1 MNKGQFLL
9 KLKKFNEKISVGR
22 QKNFIMVCRVTK
34 DRYIF
39 YGSTLTLISIINE
52 KYFVDGIIKIKSLFE
67 NLEDEPTKKSQC
79 QSKYIIDEFS
89 RNIKVLYQ

>member
-22 QKNFIMVCRVTK
+22 QKNFIMVCRLTK

-52 KYFVDGIIKIKSLFE
+52 KYFVDKIFKIKSLFE
-67 NLEDEPTKKSQC
+67 SLEDELTKKITM
-79 QSKYIIDEFS
+79 SKKMYH
-89 RNIKVLYQ
+89 